1 MAFIYL
7 ICCDKKAKKFAII
20 EDIQSRTNL
29 CRKCTSIERDSRI
42 CFLIFSF
49 PPKVCFDQTMIS
61 SYGLRWMNSKSKWI
75 GWRIRNCNNARKQI
89 LDFSRNLRLTAW
101 TCVAWISFST
111 SVPPQ
116 IQIQI
121 LMLRFRGSKKAF
133 LVRSSVLWMQM
144 CLILMFNFWL
154 TYGSLQVTLV
164 KCRNLGQ
171 TLCLGASVYFLK
183 VNFYITVMCG
193 FKMLHGKW
201 LWWLEN
207 SVANKEYLSNI
218 I

>member
-1 MAFIYL
+1 MNWVKNSQLQQCEKANPGFL
-7 ICCDKKAKKFAII
+7 EKSPTDSLDVCC
-20 EDIQSRTNL
+20 L
-29 CRKCTSIERDSRI
+29 
-42 CFLIFSF
+42 
-49 PPKVCFDQTMIS
+49 DQLFNIS
-61 SYGLRWMNSKSKWI
+61 SASNT
-75 GWRIRNCNNARKQI
+75 NTNTNA
-89 LDFSRNLRLTAW
+89 S
-101 TCVAWISFST
+101 ISG
-111 SVPPQ
+111 PP
-116 IQIQI
+116 
-121 LMLRFRGSKKAF
+121 SC
-133 LVRSSVLWMQM
+133 LVNAI
-144 CLILMFNFWL
+144 CLILMFNFWQ
-154 TYGSLQVTLV
+154 TCGSLQVTLV

>member
-1 MAFIYL
+1 MNWVKNSQLQQCEKANPGFL
-7 ICCDKKAKKFAII
+7 EKSPTDSLDVCCLDQLFSSASNTNTNVSIQRMQNGISGSFFCLVNAI
-20 EDIQSRTNL
+20 
-29 CRKCTSIERDSRI
+29 
-42 CFLIFSF
+42 
-49 PPKVCFDQTMIS
+49 
-61 SYGLRWMNSKSKWI
+61 
-75 GWRIRNCNNARKQI
+75 
-89 LDFSRNLRLTAW
+89 
-101 TCVAWISFST
+101 
-111 SVPPQ
+111 
-116 IQIQI
+116 
-121 LMLRFRGSKKAF
+121 
-133 LVRSSVLWMQM
+133 
-144 CLILMFNFWL
+144 CLILMFNFWQ
-154 TYGSLQVTLV
+154 TCGSLQVTLV